1 MTPDQTIALLQNDG
15 ITLTVTTAGRI
26 SLIPKHAVKPRHRQ
40 LVEARKAE
48 VLALLKRYP
57 NATALGRF
65 TLVEED
71 GRLHL
76 APGYEPPR
84 PDELGRESYGR
95 PRVITGR
102 RRR

>member
-1 MTPDQTIALLQNDG
+1 MTPDQIVCILNNDG
-15 ITLTVTTAGRI
+15 VTLQVVRGRI
-26 SLIPKHAVKPRHRQ
+26 SLTPKHAVKPRHRQ